1 MDLNTHATVLN
12 NAAVSIAVED
22 KALRATDL
30 VFQARGHTLK
40 QTCYKATGDCAVT
53 KTDTW

>member
-1 MDLNTHATVLN
+1 MMDLNTHAIVLN
-12 NAAVSIAVED
+12 NAAVSIAVGD

-40 QTCYKATGDCAVT
+40 
-53 KTDTW
+53 TDLQEGNWRLRSNKD